1 MKSKLQKYTL
11 MTTTTLLF
19 AALLQAQQGAVAGAP
34 AADNSFYNDLLANGM
49 LVLAGLILVATLFAL
64 VSVLNT
70 MVKVQQVKIYQEQGL
85 DPYQET
91 VKKPRENLFNKLY
104 DRLTKVVPVEKEE
117 DILFD
122 HEYDGIRELDNSL
135 PPWWVYMFYLSIG
148 FAVVYMGYYHFSDMG
163 MSSAEQYEQEMEQAE
178 ERIQAYLAR
187 QSSQVDETNVE
198 MIEDEGELAM
208 GKTIFEANCVACHG
222 MMGEGGV
229 GPNLTDEYWIHGG
242 SIKDVFKVV
251 KYGVPEK
258 GMISWK
264 AQLRPKD
271 MHQVSAY
278 IMTLVGTNPP
288 NAKEPQGEKVQ
299 AGDPEMSTQQDST
312 QTQTIGLLQ

>member
-1 MKSKLQKYTL
+1 MKSKALQKTL
-11 MTTTTLLF
+11 MTTPLLLS
-19 AALLQAQQGAVAGAP
+19 AAVLQAQEAAAVGSP
-34 AADNSFYNDLLANGM
+34 AANNNFYNSLLANGM
-49 LVLAGLILVATLFAL
+49 LVLAGLVLVATLFAL

-70 MVKVQQVKIYQEQGL
+70 MVKVQQVKLYQEQGL
-85 DPYQET
+85 DPYPET
-91 VKKPRENLFNKLY
+91 AAQPRENLLKKLY
-104 DRLTKVVPVEKEE
+104 DRLTQVVPVEKEK

-148 FAVVYMGYYHFSDMG
+148 FAVVYMTYYHFTDLG
-163 MSSAEQYEQEMEQAE
+163 LSSAEQYELEMEQAE
-178 ERIQAYLAR
+178 ERVQAYLDR
-187 QSSQVDETNVE
+187 QASQVDETNVE
-198 MIEDEGELAM
+198 MIEDEAELAM
-208 GKTIFEANCVACHG
+208 GQTIYETNCVACHG

-242 SIKDVFKVV
+242 TIKDVFRTV

-299 AGDPEMSTQQDST
+299 AGDPDMSTQQDST
-312 QTQTIGLLQ
+312 QTPSIGMAE